1 MPKSLSEP
9 CPKPQNQHLK
19 FLSPKPDHILRPKNR
34 YLRDSNYIITR
45 PRENNSACQRIGS
58 SQKTDII
65 SSKKDGDITKAT
77 MDASLSSSEVVDNI
91 SKMSIEKGESSRAR
105 NKKRR

>member
-1 MPKSLSEP
+1 MS
-9 CPKPQNQHLK
+9 
-19 FLSPKPDHILRPKNR
+19 KNW
-34 YLRDSNYIITR
+34 LITEDR
-45 PRENNSACQRIGS
+45 HHFI
-58 SQKTDII
+58 
-65 SSKKDGDITKAT
+65 KKDGDITKAT